1 MTENKYTP
9 INYVKFQRVTSAEV
23 NYIQTQHT
31 KTTRFRTLL
40 TLPTIAQPGEVVFL
54 LSDNKFY
61 GYDGSNWGSIGDV
74 ELPLSDNDT
83 LLRNA
88 VNITKSA
95 RFDLSLLSSGATKI
109 YYLPDGGGILAL
121 SSNVPIVTGDTEGA
135 VLYFGTSVTDI
146 QSNSDVLIGRENTDP
161 YIEINKSVGH
171 TGDVIKYNESLNNP
185 RFKVQNDGRTVVKKL
200 TIFNG
205 GDG

>member
-1 MTENKYTP
+1 MAEYEP
-9 INYVKFQRVTSAEV
+9 ITFVKFQRMTSAEA
-23 NYIQTQHT
+23 NYIQTQYR
-31 KTTRFRTLL
+31 KVSQIRTLSV
-40 TLPTIAQPGEVVFL
+40 LPVTAEAGEVVYL
-54 LSDNKFY
+54 TTDNKFY
-61 GYDGSNWGSIGDV
+61 GYDGSEWGSIGDV
-74 ELPLSDNDT
+74 ELPLLDNET
-83 LLRNA
+83 LLRNVSNA
-88 VNITKSA
+88 AKSA
-95 RFDLSLLSSGATKI
+95 RFDLSQLSVGTVKV

-121 SSNVPIVTGDTEGA
+121 SSSVPLITGDTEGA